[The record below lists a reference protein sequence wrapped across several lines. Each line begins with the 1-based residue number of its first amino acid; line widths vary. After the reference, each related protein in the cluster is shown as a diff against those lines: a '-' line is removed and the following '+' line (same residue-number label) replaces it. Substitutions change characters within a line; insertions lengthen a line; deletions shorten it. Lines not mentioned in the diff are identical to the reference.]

1 MDGFLF
7 GKSLCEMQGSKNLCR
22 LCSKFFFERPQT
34 WTWLTRRQ
42 TEEKGVSQ
50 LYIKHWK
57 TKNILKHIC
66 RIPFCTHFFG
76 YFIEIFLS
84 KHVPK
89 KWSLKKNTFKC
100 TKNTTDEIRWNPYRK
115 FGHPMKSGQNPWS
128 GFFFQYFSEKMVIFQ
143 ISFKKLVVQHIV
155 WLSESDQKLV
165 TTNDLF
171 LFNIRKLSQKTWTRY
186 IYMYI

>member
-89 KWSLKKNTFKC
+89 KWSLKKNIQMHK
-100 TKNTTDEIRWNPYRK
+100 KHHRRNPMKSVQKIWSSDEIRTKSVKWIFLPIFFWKN
-115 FGHPMKSGQNPWS
+115 GHLPN
-128 GFFFQYFSEKMVIFQ
+128 
-143 ISFKKLVVQHIV
+143 
-155 WLSESDQKLV
+155 
-165 TTNDLF
+165 LF
-171 LFNIRKLSQKTWTRY
+171 
-186 IYMYI
+186 

>member
-76 YFIEIFLS
+76 YFIEIFYQNMS
-84 KHVPK
+84 PK
-89 KWSLKKNTFKC
+89 NGRWKKTHSNAQKTPPMKS
-100 TKNTTDEIRWNPYRK
+100 DEIRTENLVIRWNPDKIREVDFSSNIFLK
-115 FGHPMKSGQNPWS
+115 KWSSSKSLLKNWS
-128 GFFFQYFSEKMVIFQ
+128 S
-143 ISFKKLVVQHIV
+143 
-155 WLSESDQKLV
+155 
-165 TTNDLF
+165 
-171 LFNIRKLSQKTWTRY
+171 NI
-186 IYMYI
+186 